1 MPHNEGAE
9 LKTTRRLGTAL
20 IILGLITTTGTWA
33 APKDSPCCT
42 VTSPFGSSPALAWSW
57 GASPSGTIGGGGGSG
72 AGKANFQDLSLT
84 RTSDG
89 QSPQYLHALAAGT
102 HLPTL
107 VLVDGPATITLM
119 DVLVTS
125 YSTGG
130 STGPLTENISFN
142 FGGLTYTVNGVT
154 TCVGTGCSQ

>member
-1 MPHNEGAE
+1 MN
-9 LKTTRRLGTAL
+9 TTKRLRTAL
-20 IILGLITTTGTWA
+20 VILGMITTTGTWA
-33 APKDSPCCT
+33 APKDSACCT

-57 GASPSGTIGGGGGSG
+57 GASNSGTIGGGGGSG

-84 RTSDG
+84 RTTDG

-107 VLVDGPATITLM
+107 VLVDGAATITLTE
-119 DVLVTS
+119 VLVTS

-130 STGPLTENISFN
+130 STGPLTENVTFA
-142 FGGLTYTVNGVT
+142 FGGLRYTVNGMT
-154 TCVGTGCSQ
+154 TCVGSGCSQ

>member
-1 MPHNEGAE
+1 MNHA
-9 LKTTRRLGTAL
+9 KRLVAAL
-20 IILGLITTTGTWA
+20 LVFGLAPTMSAMA

-42 VTSPFGSSPALAWSW
+42 LTSPFGSSQTLAWSW
-57 GASPSGTIGGGGGSG
+57 GASNAGTIGGGGSG

-84 RTSDG
+84 RTTDG

-107 VLVDGPATITLM
+107 VLVDGPATITLTE
-119 DVLVTS
+119 VLVTS

-130 STGPLTENISFN
+130 STGPLTENITFN
-142 FGGLTYTVNGVT
+142 FGTLRFTVNGAT

>member
-1 MPHNEGAE
+1 MN
-9 LKTTRRLGTAL
+9 TTRRLGAAL
-20 IILGLITTTGTWA
+20 IVLGLTAATATFA

-57 GASPSGTIGGGGGSG
+57 GASNSGTVSGGAGGG
-72 AGKANFQDLSLT
+72 AGKANFQDLTLT
-84 RTSDG
+84 RNTDG
-89 QSPQYLHALAAGT
+89 QSPQYLHALAVGT

-107 VLVDGPATITLM
+107 VLVDGAATLTLTE
-119 DVLVTS
+119 VLVTS

-130 STGPLTENISFN
+130 STGPLTENVTFN
-142 FGGLTYTVNGVT
+142 FGTLRFTVNGVT